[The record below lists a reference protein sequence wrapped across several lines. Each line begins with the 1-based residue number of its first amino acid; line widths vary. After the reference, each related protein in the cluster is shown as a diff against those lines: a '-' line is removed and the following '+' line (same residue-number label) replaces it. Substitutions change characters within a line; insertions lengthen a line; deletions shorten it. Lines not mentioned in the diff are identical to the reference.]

1 MILGVV
7 GLPGYGKSYLLTCMC
22 LEWLK
27 RPKSKVISN
36 FHPTQRAYERFGD
49 RWRFGLWAD
58 MLECEAGT
66 ACVVDEANMW
76 FSSREWKNQSASD
89 LSVFK
94 QSRKHGISL
103 WWCDQHENRVD
114 CAIREVTHMIWRMDR
129 FFGLSVAYCEEP
141 SGGKRMGWKLIVRNP
156 KVWRYYDSFEC
167 IGNRFGEGYHIGK
180 NPEVDADMYRYEGF
194 VPQYRRAR
202 EAIHGRVAEVRGIA
216 KARVLQG
223 AGRIERAGVAP

>member
-1 MILGVV
+1 
-7 GLPGYGKSYLLTCMC
+7 
-22 LEWLK
+22 
-27 RPKSKVISN
+27 
-36 FHPTQRAYERFGD
+36 
-49 RWRFGLWAD
+49 
-58 MLECEAGT
+58 
-66 ACVVDEANMW
+66 
-76 FSSREWKNQSASD
+76 
-89 LSVFK
+89 
-94 QSRKHGISL
+94 
-103 WWCDQHENRVD
+103 
-114 CAIREVTHMIWRMDR
+114 
-129 FFGLSVAYCEEP
+129 
-141 SGGKRMGWKLIVRNP
+141 MGWKLIVRNP